1 MLISFLNFGL
11 IIGEKELIKESNFS
25 IDEKEKIG
33 LIGRNGSGKST
44 LLELIYQKYKGE
56 NIQKQRKFSAIR
68 TSGRIIINPN
78 LKIAYLPQEI
88 QFDFE
93 GSVKDYL
100 NSCSSFYLEIIN
112 RFEDLNKKKK
122 ENYLNKGEE
131 LELEELLT
139 KINFYNL
146 WKFRIERIKILES
159 LNLENLLDKDIKS
172 VSGGEATRVGLAGI
186 FLSNA
191 DFWILDEPTN
201 NLDYEGIDLLFRK
214 IKEFKG
220 GVLIVTH
227 DRKVLD
233 GLKKIIEIDEETK
246 KIRIWGGNYSFYKK
260 KKEEEYEVRLRK
272 YEAQLEK
279 RKSLEKE
286 ILRLKKIALSLEDE
300 SGYSQSKAVK
310 LAKRAKA
317 IETRISRELTN
328 LNEPK
333 PPEKPKFPKPKIE
346 KIGGSIFRLINVSFV
361 YSPEKEI
368 IKNLNLEINFGDR
381 LLIKGK
387 NGTGKTT
394 LLKIIL
400 GEIEPVH
407 GIIKRKQNL
416 NIGYL
421 PQSPLISDKKEKVK
435 NYLKN
440 FYSLTEDEIKK
451 ILNLMQISEVY
462 SLDIGDLSI
471 GEIRKIQLAAILSK
485 NPEVLILDEP
495 TNHLDVYTIEDL
507 TFVLKDYEG
516 TLVFTSHDDYFIRDI
531 RPNKELEIG

>member
-11 IIGEKELIKESNFS
+11 IIGEKELIKESSFS
-25 IDEKEKIG
+25 IEEKEKVG

-44 LLELIYQKYKGE
+44 LLELVYQKYKGE
-56 NIQKQRKFSAIR
+56 NIQKQRKFSAIQ

-88 QFDFE
+88 KFDFE

-100 NSCSSFYLEIIN
+100 NSCSSFYLETIN

-122 ENYLNKGEE
+122 ENHLSREEE
-131 LELEELLT
+131 LELKSLLE
-139 KINFYNL
+139 KMNSYNL
-146 WKFRIERIKILES
+146 WKFRVERMKV
-159 LNLENLLDKDIKS
+159 LENLSLENLINKDIKD

-186 FLSNA
+186 FLSDA

-220 GVLIVTH
+220 GILIVTH
-227 DRKVLD
+227 DRKLLD
-233 GLKKIIEIDEETK
+233 VLKKIIEIDEETK
-246 KIRIWGGNYSFYKK
+246 KIKIWGGNYSFYKE
-260 KKEEEYEVRLRK
+260 KKEEEYEARLRK

-279 RKSLEKE
+279 KKSLEE
-286 ILRLKKIALSLEDE
+286 EVLRLKKIALSLEDK
-300 SGYSQSKAVK
+300 SSQTKAVK
-310 LAKRAKA
+310 LVKRAKA
-317 IETRISRELTN
+317 IETRISRELAN
-328 LNEPK
+328 LNEPR
-333 PPEKPKFPKPKIE
+333 PPEKPTFPKPKIE
-346 KIGGSIFRLINVSFV
+346 KLAGFIFRLINISFA

-368 IKNLNLEINFGDR
+368 IKNLNLEINSGDR

-400 GEIEPVH
+400 GEIEPTK

-421 PQSPLISDKKEKVK
+421 PQSPLMSNKKEKVK

-440 FYSLTEDEIKK
+440 FYSLTEDDIKK

-462 SLDIGDLSI
+462 SLDIENLSI
-471 GEIRKIQLAAILSK
+471 GEIRRIQLAAILFK

-531 RPNKELEIG
+531 KPNKELEIC